1 MVPFDPGGQCLSIRR
16 DGPFS
21 RGPEYVQPAG
31 ITDCAE
37 EVKYMTNFLML
48 TQVRLL
54 NAYASLRDREEG
66 QGMTEYAVLVGAV
79 IAMVLAVIGVL
90 TGKIT
95 TFINGLT
102 L

>member
-1 MVPFDPGGQCLSIRR
+1 MSD
-16 DGPFS
+16 
-21 RGPEYVQPAG
+21 
-31 ITDCAE
+31 
-37 EVKYMTNFLML
+37 FLL
-48 TQVRLL
+48 QTQIRLL
-54 NAYASLRDREEG
+54 AAYTDLRNREDG

-102 L
+102 LG

>member
-1 MVPFDPGGQCLSIRR
+1 MAD
-16 DGPFS
+16 
-21 RGPEYVQPAG
+21 
-31 ITDCAE
+31 
-37 EVKYMTNFLML
+37 FLML

-54 NAYASLRDREEG
+54 NAYANLRDREEG

-79 IAMVLAVIGVL
+79 ITMVLAVVGVL

-95 TFINGLT
+95 TFINGLN

>member
-1 MVPFDPGGQCLSIRR
+1 M
-16 DGPFS
+16 
-21 RGPEYVQPAG
+21 
-31 ITDCAE
+31 TD
-37 EVKYMTNFLML
+37 FLML
-48 TQVRLL
+48 TQIRLL
-54 NAYASLRDREEG
+54 QAYSSLRDREEG

-95 TFINGLT
+95 DFINGLT

>member
-1 MVPFDPGGQCLSIRR
+1 MSNLFALTHIRL
-16 DGPFS
+16 
-21 RGPEYVQPAG
+21 
-31 ITDCAE
+31 IT
-37 EVKYMTNFLML
+37 
-48 TQVRLL
+48 
-54 NAYASLRDREEG
+54 AYASFRDLPKREEG

-95 TFINGLT
+95 DFINGLT

>member
-1 MVPFDPGGQCLSIRR
+1 
-16 DGPFS
+16 
-21 RGPEYVQPAG
+21 
-31 ITDCAE
+31 
-37 EVKYMTNFLML
+37 MTEFLML
-48 TQVRLL
+48 THIRLL

-79 IAMVLAVIGVL
+79 IAMVLAVVLVL

>member
-1 MVPFDPGGQCLSIRR
+1 MSDFLLQTQIRVLAA
-16 DGPFS
+16 
-21 RGPEYVQPAG
+21 Y
-31 ITDCAE
+31 TD
-37 EVKYMTNFLML
+37 
-48 TQVRLL
+48 
-54 NAYASLRDREEG
+54 LRNREDG

-102 L
+102 LG

>member
-1 MVPFDPGGQCLSIRR
+1 VANL
-16 DGPFS
+16 
-21 RGPEYVQPAG
+21 
-31 ITDCAE
+31 
-37 EVKYMTNFLML
+37 LML
-48 TQVRLL
+48 TQVRLI
-54 NAYASLRDREEG
+54 NAYATLRDREEG

-95 TFINGLT
+95 DFINGLT

>member
-1 MVPFDPGGQCLSIRR
+1 MSNLF
-16 DGPFS
+16 
-21 RGPEYVQPAG
+21 A
-31 ITDCAE
+31 
-37 EVKYMTNFLML
+37 L
-48 TQVRLL
+48 TQIRLI

-95 TFINGLT
+95 DFINGLT